1 MPFLLFGCNSATQQT
16 EKVAP
21 QTEATEAPTP
31 PSTEVS
37 NTVENPSPA
46 ESSPAVVASAKKIAP
61 GEMFK
66 LAFDN
71 KARIE
76 LIRVNRIENRESGK
90 KDLINIQ
97 YQVRKIDDGV
107 ATNDL
112 IHPNGITGRNLED
125 SSIYNVV
132 LGHQSE

>member
-1 MPFLLFGCNSATQQT
+1 MLKYVSFYISLISILPFLLFGCNSATQQT

-21 QTEATEAPTP
+21 QTEATEAPTQ

-37 NTVENPSPA
+37 NATESPSSVESTPS
-46 ESSPAVVASAKKIAP
+46 VAKPAKKIAP

-66 LAFDN
+66 LAFND

-76 LIRVNRIENRESGK
+76 LIRVNRIENRNSGK

-107 ATNDL
+107 ATDDVIAPEQL
-112 IHPNGITGRNLED
+112 KAL
-125 SSIYNVV
+125 S
-132 LGHQSE
+132 